1 VSEVAVLG
9 TGVALI
15 SGNSGATFISSACFT
30 SSIFG
35 ISQGFSTSGYFSA
48 GLSFGFS
55 FGFLSS
61 FMKSMNA

>member
-1 VSEVAVLG
+1 VSEVGVLV
-9 TGVALI
+9 TVVALI
-15 SGNSGATFISSACFT
+15 SGNSGQTFISSACFT

-35 ISQGFSTSGYFSA
+35 ISLGFSTSGYFSV
-48 GLSFGFS
+48 GFS